1 MKIAFHI
8 FADFELMPKVSFG
21 NTVYREVV
29 KATCSSDD
37 NKQAFLELDF
47 LDYKHAA
54 YFKELVLAHRLKKV
68 ENRYDFST

>member
-54 YFKELVLAHRLKKV
+54 YFKKLVLAHRLKKV

>member
-8 FADFELMPKVSFG
+8 FADFDLMAKVSFAI
-21 NTVYREVV
+21 TVYREAV

-47 LDYKHAA
+47 LDHKHAA
-54 YFKELVLAHRLKKV
+54 YFEELVLAHRLKKV
-68 ENRYDFST
+68 ENQYDFST

>member
-8 FADFELMPKVSFG
+8 FADFELMAKVSFV

-29 KATCSSDD
+29 KTTCSSDD

-54 YFKELVLAHRLKKV
+54 YFKELVLEHRLKKV

>member
-54 YFKELVLAHRLKKV
+54 YFKEMVLAHRLKKV

>member
-8 FADFELMPKVSFG
+8 FADFELVPKVSFG

>member
-21 NTVYREVV
+21 NTVYREAV

>member
-8 FADFELMPKVSFG
+8 FADFKLMPKVSFV

-29 KATCSSDD
+29 KTTCSSDD

-54 YFKELVLAHRLKKV
+54 YFKELVLEHRLKKV
-68 ENRYDFST
+68 ENQYDFST

>member
-1 MKIAFHI
+1 
-8 FADFELMPKVSFG
+8 MPKVSFG

>member
-8 FADFELMPKVSFG
+8 FADFDLMPKVSFV

-47 LDYKHAA
+47 LDHKHAA
-54 YFKELVLAHRLKKV
+54 YFEELVLAHRLKKV
-68 ENRYDFST
+68 ENQYDFST

>member
-8 FADFELMPKVSFG
+8 FADLELMQKVSFV

-54 YFKELVLAHRLKKV
+54 YFKELVLEHRLKKV

>member
-8 FADFELMPKVSFG
+8 FADFELMPKASFG

>member
-8 FADFELMPKVSFG
+8 FADFELMPKVSFV

-29 KATCSSDD
+29 KAPCSSDD

-47 LDYKHAA
+47 LDHKHAA
-54 YFKELVLAHRLKKV
+54 YFK
-68 ENRYDFST
+68 

>member
-8 FADFELMPKVSFG
+8 FADFELMAKVSFV

-29 KATCSSDD
+29 KTTCSSDD

-54 YFKELVLAHRLKKV
+54 YFKELVLEHRLKKV
-68 ENRYDFST
+68 ENQYDFST

>member
-8 FADFELMPKVSFG
+8 FADFELIPKVSFV

-29 KATCSSDD
+29 KAPCSSDD
-37 NKQAFLELDF
+37 ISKHFLELDF
-47 LDYKHAA
+47 LDHKHAA
-54 YFKELVLAHRLKKV
+54 CFKELVLEHRLKKV

>member
-8 FADFELMPKVSFG
+8 FADFELMPKVSFV

-29 KATCSSDD
+29 KTPCSSDD
-37 NKQAFLELDF
+37 NKQVFLELDF
-47 LDYKHAA
+47 LDHKHAA
-54 YFKELVLAHRLKKV
+54 YFKELVLEHRLKKV

>member
-29 KATCSSDD
+29 KATCSSDE